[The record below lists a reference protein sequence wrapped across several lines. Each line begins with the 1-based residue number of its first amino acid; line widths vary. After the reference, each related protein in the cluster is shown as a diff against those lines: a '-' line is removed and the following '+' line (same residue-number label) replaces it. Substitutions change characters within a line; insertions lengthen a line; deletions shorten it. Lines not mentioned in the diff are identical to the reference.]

1 MKALITKA
9 SDCDY
14 EEIREFDSLEQLL
27 QFAEEN
33 GGDLII
39 STKSESYA
47 LDLTIYDWMDEEA
60 IQRVKEKIKKY
71 GGVEMEVKIYDFWV
85 E

>member
-27 QFAEEN
+27 QFAEDN

-39 STKSESYA
+39 STRDSSSA
-47 LDLTIYDWMDEEA
+47 LDITVYDFADEED
-60 IQRVKEKIKKY
+60 IQHVKNNQKKFADID
-71 GGVEMEVKIYDFWV
+71 MEVKIYDFWV

>member
-9 SDCDY
+9 SDRYY
-14 EEIREFDSLEQLL
+14 EKIREFDSLEQLL
-27 QFAEEN
+27 QFAEDN

-39 STKSESYA
+39 STRDSSFA
-47 LDLTIYDWMDEEA
+47 LDITVYDFMNEEE
-60 IQRVKEKIKKY
+60 IQRVKNNQKKFADID
-71 GGVEMEVKIYDFWV
+71 MEVKIYDFWV